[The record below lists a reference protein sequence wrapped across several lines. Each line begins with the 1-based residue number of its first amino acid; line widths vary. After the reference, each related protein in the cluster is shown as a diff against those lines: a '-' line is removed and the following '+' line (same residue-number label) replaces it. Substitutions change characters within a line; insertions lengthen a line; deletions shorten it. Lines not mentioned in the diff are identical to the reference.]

1 MPLYIFLIRYFILV
15 VTFYHVKI
23 QNFKY
28 IAVIGKN
35 KNDIGLI
42 FFTTISLSKQWN
54 ELDMYLIRK
63 IFLVSNIQ
71 YINILILTEN

>member
-1 MPLYIFLIRYFILV
+1 M
-15 VTFYHVKI
+15 
-23 QNFKY
+23 
-28 IAVIGKN
+28 AVIGKN

-42 FFTTISLSKQWN
+42 FYTTISLSKQWN

-71 YINILILTEN
+71 YINILILKEN